1 MGLLLLALVLVA
13 VAFFANFLIYM
24 AGGGPDCHE
33 ACSTTVDVT
42 AALFTL
48 LLIVAAGLLLALLV
62 RGALWIW
69 CRSAGNS

>member
-13 VAFFANFLIYM
+13 LAFFANFLIYM
-24 AGGGPDCHE
+24 AGGGLDCHE

-42 AALFTL
+42 SALFTL

-62 RGALWIW
+62 RGVLWIW
-69 CRSAGNS
+69 RRSADNS